1 MAKDWT
7 QGDFAIKFTNTF
19 EIRRAR
25 YPMSNVY
32 SLEQFKKSKRGKTN
46 KAIFFDKKE
55 IGQLLNVYSRQ
66 VAQGIW
72 KDYAIDQL
80 PGLVVFSIF
89 KNAHEHPIY
98 TIVKQ
103 VHPSGKGREYLVH
116 AGAKRLSK
124 SDQLS
129 NALRVLEKKTILA

>member
-7 QGDFAIKFTNTF
+7 QSIFHIKFQKIT
-19 EIRRAR
+19 RAQDLSSA
-25 YPMSNVY
+25 MSNVY
-32 SLEQFKKSKRGKTN
+32 SLEKFKNHKRGKSS
-46 KAIFFDKKE
+46 KPIFFDKSE
-55 IGQLLNVYSRQ
+55 IGLLLNVYSRQ
-66 VAQGIW
+66 VAAGNW

-89 KNAHEHPIY
+89 KNANEHPIY

-103 VHPSGKGREYLVH
+103 VHPSGKGREFFVH
-116 AGAKRLSK
+116 AGAKQLSK

-129 NALRVLEKKTILA
+129 NALRVLHKQTIFA

>member
-1 MAKDWT
+1 MT
-7 QGDFAIKFTNTF
+7 
-19 EIRRAR
+19 
-25 YPMSNVY
+25 NVY
-32 SLEQFKKSKRGKTN
+32 SLEQFKKSKRGKSN
-46 KAIFFDKKE
+46 KPIFFNKQE

-66 VAQGIW
+66 VALGHW

-89 KNAHEHPIY
+89 KNTYENPIF

-103 VHPSGKGREYLVH
+103 VHPSGKGREFCVH
-116 AGAKRLSK
+116 AGAKQLSK

-129 NALRVLEKKTILA
+129 SALRVLEKRTIFA